1 MIIIIMKR
9 KAVRFIA
16 DDQALFVSG
25 LGLILDATPALGAPR
40 SKVTHPRI
48 SSRVTSRSLF
58 FFCLFVFLSV
68 QRFVIIAN
76 DDAIETVLV
85 EENAGELTQTEAS
98 KVLGF
103 L

>member
-48 SSRVTSRSLF
+48 GSRLTSRSLF
-58 FFCLFVFLSV
+58 VVFL
-68 QRFVIIAN
+68 RFFP
-76 DDAIETVLV
+76 DS
-85 EENAGELTQTEAS
+85 AS
-98 KVLGF
+98 
-103 L
+103 